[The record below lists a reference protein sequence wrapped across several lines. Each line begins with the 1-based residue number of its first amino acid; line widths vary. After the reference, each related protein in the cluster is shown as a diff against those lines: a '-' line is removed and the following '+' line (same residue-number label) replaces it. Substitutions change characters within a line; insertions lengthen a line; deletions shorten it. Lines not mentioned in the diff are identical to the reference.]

1 MSFSDLAAFVV
12 LLLNW
17 GAIWLLWEVLTTE
30 RRVYRERISS
40 LESYG
45 TNLRLRIDDLKG
57 KIDMIDKD
65 VRTLKNEATTPRKG
79 QHFELQGRYEE
90 EVSV

>member
-65 VRTLKNEATTPRKG
+65 VRTLKNEATTTRKG
-79 QHFELQGRYEE
+79 QHFEL
-90 EVSV
+90 

>member
-1 MSFSDLAAFVV
+1 MNFSDLAAFVV

-45 TNLRLRIDDLKG
+45 TTLRLRIDDLKG
-57 KIDMIDKD
+57 KIDLLNKD
-65 VRTLKNEATTPRKG
+65 IQVLKNQGSNARRG
-79 QHFELQGRYEE
+79 QHIEL
-90 EVSV
+90 